1 MAFRSSGEF
10 PMKRMILVL
19 CDYYLP
25 GIKAGGGLWT
35 VHNMIERLSDRYEFR
50 VVCRNHD
57 GRGDR
62 TPFTDVAT
70 GKWNVVGSSQVMYL
84 NPESITQRTIATLIS
99 EIQPDMVFLNSVFSR
114 PTRKFLLARRRG
126 LIPDLPVVL
135 ATTGELAKRAI
146 AGGWLKKR
154 AFLAFSRLFHLYRGI
169 VWRAS
174 SALEKAEAKRE
185 FGMKADVLIAPDLTP
200 RSILPEFD
208 RAQKPAKSPG
218 SARFIC
224 VGRVSRLKNI
234 KFLLSC
240 FAEIEN
246 GNIDL
251 ELVGPHEDGQY
262 WSDCLDIIDRLPPN
276 ITVRPLG
283 GLPNSEVLEKMT
295 KAHFFILPTLN
306 ENFGYVFLE
315 ALAAGCPLLISDVT
329 VWNDIEARNAGLC
342 VSTNDRMKWIE
353 AIERYVAADQAQYDK
368 WSHAARDYAVDYL
381 SGPEIE
387 QPTIELLEHAL
398 LSSRKTE

>member
-1 MAFRSSGEF
+1 MVIRSSGKF
-10 PMKRMILVL
+10 PMKRRILVL

-57 GRGDR
+57 GPGDR
-62 TPFTDVAT
+62 APFADVIT
-70 GKWNVVGSSQVMYL
+70 GEWNAVGSARVMYL
-84 NPESITQRTIATLIS
+84 NPRSITQRNIATLIS
-99 EIQPDMVFLNSVFSR
+99 EVRPDMVFLNSVFSR

-135 ATTGELAKRAI
+135 ATTGELAERAI

-154 AFLAFSRLFHLYRGI
+154 AFLAFARRFHLYKGI

-174 SALEKAEAKRE
+174 SAVEKAEVKNE
-185 FGMKADVLIAPDLTP
+185 FGIEADVLIAPDLTP

-218 SARFIC
+218 SAKFIC

-276 ITVRPLG
+276 INVRPLG
-283 GLPNSEVLEKMT
+283 GLPNSVVLEKMMM
-295 KAHFFILPTLN
+295 AHFFVLPTLN

-315 ALAAGCPLLISDVT
+315 AMAAGCPLLISDVT

-342 VSTNDRMKWIE
+342 VSTNDRTKWIE
-353 AIERYVAADQAQYDK
+353 AIAKYVAADQTQYDT
-368 WSHAARDYAVDYL
+368 WSRSARDYAVHYL
-381 SGPEIE
+381 SNSAIE
-387 QPTIELLEHAL
+387 RPTIELIEHAL
-398 LSSRKTE
+398 DRDLETG